1 MGRVFRSL
9 ERASWQTA
17 DHVITVNR
25 SLAGVVASRGRVAP
39 ERVSV
44 VGNGPLLSAVRGRS
58 GNEALRE
65 GFPYL
70 VCWLGLMGPQDHVEL
85 AVHAISH
92 YVHRLGRRDALFA
105 FVGDGLAA
113 PGLRRAAAEL
123 KIDDVVR
130 FTGWLD
136 EESCFAY
143 LAIADIGLDT
153 NLEPEVTPVKGL
165 EYMAHGVPIVAFDV
179 LETRAL
185 AAEAASYAKPGD
197 TDGLARAIA
206 ELLDA
211 PDDRR
216 RMGRIG
222 RERIEREFA
231 WDRQERQYLEVY
243 EQLLSARAPPKPG
256 D

>member
-1 MGRVFRSL
+1 
-9 ERASWQTA
+9 
-17 DHVITVNR
+17 
-25 SLAGVVASRGRVAP
+25 
-39 ERVSV
+39 
-44 VGNGPLLSAVRGRS
+44 
-58 GNEALRE
+58 
-65 GFPYL
+65 
-70 VCWLGLMGPQDHVEL
+70 MGPQDHVEL